1 LRKLFKTARIKS
13 HAIIFAGRSF
23 LESPLQS
30 NSCQELES
38 LKRTVWFKEVHMSLL
53 DILDKHPLVSWPV
66 IIILL
71 LVLLYLARN
80 QMHRLV
86 KSFSRVVSQ
95 ALRMTSKSLL
105 LAEKRLK
112 QRNREVL
119 LASGALDV
127 EKEIEREF
135 HRVDA
140 VVKRDLQTYP
150 AFHRNMSDLIT
161 RIDEDYRKS
170 TEVPPSP
177 PAWIA
182 AIEAVAQ
189 VPNTDG
195 GVAEILGEINR
206 TLDKHHKT
214 AMEEYRKASQQRHAL
229 LNKMMPFWR
238 KLSETLEQVGK
249 TITGLFQRSELISA
263 KMEEYEQIRA
273 GEDQAE
279 RRLSSSSMTQF
290 VISGLV
296 MLIAIGGAIIN
307 FNLIA
312 LPMSEMVGGGS
323 YIGNFKTS
331 NVAAL
336 VIILVEISM
345 GLFLMESLRITH
357 LFPVIGQL
365 DDRMRKRMIWISFII
380 LFTLAGVES
389 ALAFMRDRIAADME
403 ALRQSLAGS
412 EAVRTQ
418 IESIIP
424 TVGQMV
430 MGFVLPF
437 ALTFVAIP
445 LESFIHSSRT
455 VLGLGLAWGLR
466 TAAFLMRL
474 LGNIISHLGKA
485 FIALYDLLIFPALW
499 IEEKLHREPKPQK
512 VEPVSNEEVSL

>member
-1 LRKLFKTARIKS
+1 
-13 HAIIFAGRSF
+13 
-23 LESPLQS
+23 
-30 NSCQELES
+30 
-38 LKRTVWFKEVHMSLL
+38 MSLNAL
-53 DILDKHPLVSWPV
+53 LETNPLVTWPTF
-66 IIILL
+66 IILL
-71 LVLLYLARN
+71 LVLLYLART
-80 QMHRLV
+80 QMHRLI
-86 KSFSRVVSQ
+86 KSFTRVASQ
-95 ALRMTSKSLL
+95 ALRMASKSLIM
-105 LAEKRLK
+105 AEQRLK

-119 LASGALDV
+119 LASGALAV
-127 EKEIEREF
+127 EKELEREF

-150 AFHRNMSDLIT
+150 AFHRSMSDLIT
-161 RIDEDYRKS
+161 RIDEDYRRS

-195 GVAEILGEINR
+195 GVAEILGEINN
-206 TLDKHHKT
+206 TLDRHHKS
-214 AMEEYRKASQQRHAL
+214 AMEGYRKASQERHAT
-229 LNKMMPFWR
+229 LNKLMPIWR
-238 KLSETLEQVGK
+238 KLAETLEQVGK
-249 TITGLFQRSELISA
+249 TITGLFERSELIST
-263 KMEEYEQIRA
+263 KMTEYEQIRA

-279 RRLSSSSMTQF
+279 RRLSSSSLTQF
-290 VISGLV
+290 FISGLV
-296 MLIAIGGAIIN
+296 MLIAIGGAVIN

-365 DDRMRKRMIWISFII
+365 DDKMRRKMVWISFVI

-403 ALRQSLAGS
+403 ALRQSLAGA
-412 EAVRTQ
+412 EVVRTQ
-418 IESIIP
+418 VESMIP

-437 ALTFVAIP
+437 ALTFIAIP

-455 VLGLGLAWGLR
+455 VLGVTVAWALR
-466 TAAFLMRL
+466 ATAFILRL
-474 LGNIISHLGKA
+474 LGNIFSHLGKA

-499 IEEKLHREPKPQK
+499 IEQKLHREPKPDK
-512 VEPVSNEEVSL
+512 AEPVTREEVHP

>member
-1 LRKLFKTARIKS
+1 M
-13 HAIIFAGRSF
+13 
-23 LESPLQS
+23 SPLS
-30 NSCQELES
+30 IFE
-38 LKRTVWFKEVHMSLL
+38 T
-53 DILDKHPLVSWPV
+53 HPMITWPV
-66 IIILL
+66 LIFLL
-71 LVLLYLARN
+71 LVLLYLARH
-80 QMHRLV
+80 QMHRLI
-86 KSFSRVVSQ
+86 KSFTRITSQ
-95 ALRMTSKSLL
+95 ALRLASKSLMI
-105 LAEKRLK
+105 AERRLK

-119 LASGALDV
+119 LASGAMEV

-140 VVKRDLQTYP
+140 VVKRDLQSYP
-150 AFHRNMSDLIT
+150 AFHRSMSDLIT

-177 PAWIA
+177 PAWIS

-195 GVAEILGEINR
+195 GVSEILGEINN
-206 TLDKHHKT
+206 TLDRHHKS
-214 AMEEYRKASQQRHAL
+214 AMDEYRKASQERHGL

-238 KLSETLEQVGK
+238 KLGETLEQVGK
-249 TITGLFQRSELISA
+249 TITGLFERSELISN
-263 KMEEYEQIRA
+263 KMDEYEQIRA
-273 GEDQAE
+273 GEDLAE
-279 RRLSSSSMTQF
+279 RRLSSSSLTQF
-290 VISGLV
+290 FISGLV

-323 YIGNFKTS
+323 YIGDFKTS

-365 DDRMRKRMIWISFII
+365 DDKMRRKMIWISFTI
-380 LFTLAGVES
+380 LFILAGVES
-389 ALAFMRDRIAADME
+389 ALAFMRDRIAADMQ
-403 ALRQSLAGS
+403 ALRQTLAGA
-412 EAVRTQ
+412 EAVSTQ
-418 IESIIP
+418 VESMIP

-445 LESFIHSSRT
+445 LESFIHSART
-455 VLGLGLAWGLR
+455 VIGMVAAWALRISAFGLR
-466 TAAFLMRL
+466 LI
-474 LGNIISHLGKA
+474 GNIINHLGKA
-485 FIALYDLLIFPALW
+485 LIALYDLMIFPALW
-499 IEEKLHREPKPQK
+499 IEEKLHREPKVEKP
-512 VEPVSNEEVSL
+512 EPVPHEEVHP